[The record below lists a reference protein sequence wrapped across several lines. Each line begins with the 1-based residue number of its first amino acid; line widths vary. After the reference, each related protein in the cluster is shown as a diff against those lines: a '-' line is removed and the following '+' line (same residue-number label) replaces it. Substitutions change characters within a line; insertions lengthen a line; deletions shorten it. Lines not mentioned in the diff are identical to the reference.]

1 MFGNLTH
8 FEAKTAFILTTVDT
22 LDFMAQSRMGDDFGI
37 TVIAVLAV

>member
-8 FEAKTAFILTTVDT
+8 SEAQTAFILTTVDT
-22 LDFMAQSRMGDDFGI
+22 LDFTARNRMGDDFGI